1 MLDVIHFFMEEDLV
15 RFESGEQME
24 AASKTRSAIYKQFYQ
39 RTYVYGI
46 TSSSSSSRHSSGSGT
61 YADGSLI
68 GLPENDFLD
77 LEPFNPEV
85 KKAKKPYIQ
94 PTKFNPDSALP
105 FGKDIDAPLG

>member
-24 AASKTRSAIYKQFYQ
+24 AASKTRSSIYEIFYQ
-39 RTYVYGI
+39 RTYAYGVK
-46 TSSSSSSRHSSGSGT
+46 SSGSSSRSGSGT
-61 YADGSLI
+61 YADGSPI
-68 GLPENDFLD
+68 GLPEDDFLD

-85 KKAKKPYIQ
+85 KNAKKPYMQ

-105 FGKDIDAPLG
+105 FGKDIDSPLG